1 MTRRRVRLL
10 PRLLLPALV
19 GKSYSGEPVRQR
31 FRIFM
36 RQSIP
41 VAKEILNFADLT
53 FVVMPVDILRVEVR
67 QLQCF

>member
-1 MTRRRVRLL
+1 
-10 PRLLLPALV
+10 
-19 GKSYSGEPVRQR
+19 
-31 FRIFM
+31 M